1 MMRIL
6 TQSEKF
12 AKELCSTE
20 CHTFERLGEMSRNC
34 GCRPSDT
41 LCHQAKF
48 PFSSVTEALHFSIN
62 SPANSNKENPTYVAD
77 KMEDSEVSKLAVAP
91 QDLPSALLCLL
102 AVRWVND
109 AEST

>member
-1 MMRIL
+1 M
-6 TQSEKF
+6 
-12 AKELCSTE
+12 A
-20 CHTFERLGEMSRNC
+20 GNC

-41 LCHQAKF
+41 MWHQPKF

-62 SPANSNKENPTYVAD
+62 SPANSNKENLTPGAD

-91 QDLPSALLCLL
+91 QDLPSALLCFL